1 MIRRSCSTSRSIISS
16 RKKSGHQILWS
27 SIQNYA
33 QLNSYIF
40 YCLLLII
47 ISSVSP
53 LPPQRTVIS
62 CHLLFLTI
70 IPVRQEKCLGP
81 HLKSVRK
88 IHYVPVF
95 TLFVTEVNFDSR
107 HSLLKKNSSMQNI
120 RRNCSL
126 LWVGV
131 CFFFFRSLEKALQ
144 KEETKK
150 LNCN

>member
-1 MIRRSCSTSRSIISS
+1 MIRRSCSTSRSTISS

-27 SIQNYA
+27 FIQNYA

-95 TLFVTEVNFDSR
+95 TLFVAEVNFDSR
-107 HSLLKKNSSMQNI
+107 HSLLKKIQACKKFDAI
-120 RRNCSL
+120 VVCFE
-126 LWVGV
+126 WVCV
-131 CFFFFRSLEKALQ
+131 FFFFFSLTRKSTS
-144 KEETKK
+144 KGG
-150 LNCN
+150 N

>member
-1 MIRRSCSTSRSIISS
+1 M
-16 RKKSGHQILWS
+16 
-27 SIQNYA
+27 
-33 QLNSYIF
+33 
-40 YCLLLII
+40 
-47 ISSVSP
+47 SP
-53 LPPQRTVIS
+53 LPAQRTVIS

-95 TLFVTEVNFDSR
+95 TLFVAEVNFDSR
-107 HSLLKKNSSMQNI
+107 HSLLKKKFKHAKNSTQLQFALSG
-120 RRNCSL
+120 C
-126 LWVGV
+126 V
-131 CFFFFRSLEKALQ
+131 CVFFFRSLEKALQ

>member
-1 MIRRSCSTSRSIISS
+1 M
-16 RKKSGHQILWS
+16 
-27 SIQNYA
+27 
-33 QLNSYIF
+33 
-40 YCLLLII
+40 
-47 ISSVSP
+47 SP
-53 LPPQRTVIS
+53 LPAQRTVLS

-88 IHYVPVF
+88 IRYVPVF
-95 TLFVTEVNFDSR
+95 TLFVAEVNFDSR
-107 HSLLKKNSSMQNI
+107 HSLLKQNSSMQNF

-126 LWVGV
+126 LYV
-131 CFFFFRSLEKALQ
+131 CVFFLFVCLFVFFRSLEKALQ